1 LDSTASE
8 RDNVLRNN
16 REPKRMSGPEY
27 GRKVLNAG
35 PITVQQARNLHLAAQ
50 DLLKAPRARAT
61 KARVLAAIRRM
72 RLLQIDTIHVVAR
85 SPYLVLF
92 SRLGAYEP
100 RWLDELLAKGAIFE
114 CWAHEACFA
123 PIDDYALH
131 AMQGDARVNHWAH
144 KSAQRM
150 QRDHRQAMDRL
161 LVHIR
166 EQGAVKASDFE
177 RKQKGGAGWW
187 GWKDEKR
194 WLEACFA
201 RGELMIARRENFQR
215 VYDLTERVLAT
226 AKVDV
231 AALKPADLPREF
243 IVGAVRALG
252 LTQARW
258 IADYF
263 RTGKKYKDGEMDY
276 FVDAGELVRV
286 PVRDW
291 DVPGYI
297 HRDHLPLLL
306 RAQRGTLRATHT
318 TLLSPFDPVVW
329 DRARASAL
337 FGFDYTIECYTP
349 GPKRRY
355 GYFVLPILY
364 RGRLIGRLDA
374 KAHRAEGMFEVK
386 ALFLEPA
393 VKVTEA
399 LIDEVAAAIRACATW
414 HGTPRLVVRR
424 SEPAAFGKSIRNALK
439 PVA

>member
-1 LDSTASE
+1 
-8 RDNVLRNN
+8 
-16 REPKRMSGPEY
+16 MSGPEY

-50 DLLKAPRARAT
+50 GLLKPPRARAT
-61 KARVLAAIRRM
+61 RARVLAAIAQM

-92 SRLGAYEP
+92 SRLGTYEP
-100 RWLDELLAKGAIFE
+100 RWLDELLARGAIFE

-123 PIDDYALH
+123 PMGDYRLH
-131 AMQGDARVNHWAH
+131 RPQGGARANHWAH

-161 LVHIR
+161 LVHVR
-166 EQGAVKASDFE
+166 EHGAVKASDFE
-177 RKQKGGAGWW
+177 RKEKGGAGWW

-194 WLEACFA
+194 WLEASFA

-215 VYDLTERVLAT
+215 VYDLTERVLTA

-231 AALKPADLPREF
+231 TSLKPADLPREF
-243 IVGAVRALG
+243 ILGAVRALG
-252 LTQARW
+252 ITQARW

-263 RTGKKYKDGEMDY
+263 RTGKKHKDGEMDS
-276 FVDAGELVRV
+276 FVDAGDLIRVTVRG
-286 PVRDW
+286 W
-291 DVPGYI
+291 EVPGYV
-297 HRDHLPLLL
+297 HREDLPMLL
-306 RAQRGTLRATHT
+306 RAQRGALRATHT

-355 GYFVLPILY
+355 GYFVLPILH

-374 KAHRAEGMFEVK
+374 KAHRANGMFEVK
-386 ALFLEPA
+386 ALFLEPDTQITDSLVSDVA
-393 VKVTEA
+393 EA
-399 LIDEVAAAIRACATW
+399 IGKCADW
-414 HGTPRLVVRR
+414 HCTPRVVIRR
-424 SEPAAFGKSIRNALK
+424 SDPAVFGKDLRSAL
-439 PVA
+439 ARRSGA